1 MCRLQPYSITRLTK
15 EEISSTVLRLLG
27 TVAPEADL
35 SRIKPGS
42 RFRDQLDI
50 DSMDR
55 LNFVI
60 AMHKEFNIEVP
71 EADYPKLE
79 TLGGC
84 VSYLLSHWS
93 AAPKA

>member
-1 MCRLQPYSITRLTK
+1 MTSDDIK
-15 EEISSTVLRLLG
+15 NTVLRLLS

-35 SRIKPGS
+35 GRIKPGS

-60 AMHKEFNIEVP
+60 ALHKEFNVEIP

-79 TLGGC
+79 TLDGC
-84 VSYLLSHWS
+84 VSYLLSHLS

>member
-1 MCRLQPYSITRLTK
+1 MTSDDIK
-15 EEISSTVLRLLG
+15 NTVLRLLG

-35 SRIKPGS
+35 GRIKPGS

-60 AMHKEFNIEVP
+60 ALHKEFNVEIP
-71 EADYPKLE
+71 ESDYSKLE
-79 TLGGC
+79 TLDDC
-84 VSYLLSHWS
+84 VSYLTSHMS
-93 AAPKA
+93 PVPKA

>member
-1 MCRLQPYSITRLTK
+1 MTG
-15 EEISSTVLRLLG
+15 EEIKNTVLRLLG
-27 TVAPEADL
+27 TIAPEADL
-35 SRIKPGS
+35 GRIKPGS

-60 AMHKEFNIEVP
+60 ALHKEFNVEIP

-79 TLGGC
+79 TLDDC
-84 VSYLLSHWS
+84 VSYLLSHLS

>member
-1 MCRLQPYSITRLTK
+1 MTSDDIK
-15 EEISSTVLRLLG
+15 NTVLKLLSAI
-27 TVAPEADL
+27 APEADL
-35 SRIKPGS
+35 GRIKPGS

-60 AMHKEFNIEVP
+60 ALHKEFNVEIP

-79 TLGGC
+79 TLDGC
-84 VSYLLSHWS
+84 VSYLLSRVS